1 MADYMAPLQAH
12 LARQREYP
20 RRARQRGIEGTVT
33 VRFTLHPDGRIT
45 HAQVIARARSAILN
59 EAARELLERAS
70 PAPAF
75 PDDMAQQPITLP
87 VPIRYG
93 LKVNRH
99 VVL

>member
-12 LARQREYP
+12 LARQRGYP
-20 RRARQRGIEGTVT
+20 RRVRQRRVDGMVT
-33 VRFTLHPDGRIT
+33 GRFTLQPGRRIT
-45 HAQVIARARSAILN
+45 HAQVIDRARSAILN

-70 PAPAF
+70 PAPAL

-99 VVL
+99 VV